1 MRTSKAGIELIKSF
15 EGFQPLSTKI
25 GKGRWVIGYGHV
37 KAAREG
43 LRITRENAESVLR
56 EYDLPP
62 IEAAIRRRVLAPIH
76 QNEFDALVSFVFS
89 IGIAAFE
96 RSDVLARLNTGDF
109 LGAAEAM
116 GAWRK
121 ARVNGHPVVID
132 ALVRRRASERAMF
145 LEHPGGRTAVVSAS
159 LKTEADPDWRGA
171 NGVTADASGEPRQE
185 MVEGVA
191 EVPADEDSGTELAA
205 KAVAERLTRILG
217 ESQPEDRSATFVEAP
232 SEDEIRKAVS
242 ALSGDTDTEQ
252 AMPDEDYPAVERVM
266 RSNRIVDD
274 LEPPMIPPPPG
285 PAFEPIEAMPL
296 PTWLPYA
303 AIASF
308 GAILSVWGLF
318 RANEAATEAA
328 ANQGVLGGV
337 IGAFLFLVMGYYA
350 VRSLGSDG

>member
-15 EGFQPLSTKI
+15 EGFQPLSTSI

-37 KAAREG
+37 KGARQG
-43 LRITRENAESVLR
+43 LRISRENAEAVLR
-56 EYDLPP
+56 DYDLPP
-62 IEAAIRRRVLAPIH
+62 IEAAISRRVLAPIH

-96 RSDVLARLNTGDF
+96 RSEVLERLNTGDF
-109 LGAAEAM
+109 LAAAEAM

-159 LKTEADPDWRGA
+159 LRPEVDPDWHRL
-171 NGVTADASGEPRQE
+171 
-185 MVEGVA
+185 EGVFSETSDEDA
-191 EVPADEDSGTELAA
+191 PEVPEEDESEAEAAA

-217 ESQPEDRSATFVEAP
+217 ESGSVTPKPAYVEAP

-242 ALSGDTDTEQ
+242 ALSGDTE
-252 AMPDEDYPAVERVM
+252 PSYPEPIEDYPAVEKVISPNRV
-266 RSNRIVDD
+266 VDD

-285 PAFEPIEAMPL
+285 PAFEPVEPVPL
-296 PTWLPYA
+296 PVWLPYA
-303 AIASF
+303 AIATF

-318 RANEAATEAA
+318 RANEAVTQAA

-337 IGAFLFLVMGYYA
+337 VGAFLFLVMGYYA
-350 VRSLGSDG
+350 VRSLGSDS

>member
-15 EGFQPLSTKI
+15 EGFQPLSTTI

-96 RSDVLARLNTGDF
+96 RSDVLTRLNAGDF
-109 LGAAEAM
+109 LGAAESM

-121 ARVNGHPVVID
+121 ARVNGQPVVID

-159 LKTEADPDWRGA
+159 LKPEADPDWHRTDGLI
-171 NGVTADASGEPRQE
+171 ADERALELVEEIDEAAHEDDSG
-185 MVEGVA
+185 A
-191 EVPADEDSGTELAA
+191 EVAA

-217 ESQPEDRSATFVEAP
+217 EGGSTEQEPAYVEEP

-242 ALSGDTDTEQ
+242 ALSGDTE
-252 AMPDEDYPAVERVM
+252 PDSPEPVEDYPPVERIIS
-266 RSNRIVDD
+266 SNRIVDD
-274 LEPPMIPPPPG
+274 LEPAMIPPPPG
-285 PAFEPIEAMPL
+285 PVFEPVEPVPL
-296 PTWLPYA
+296 PVWLPYVVLA
-303 AIASF
+303 VF
-308 GAILSVWGLF
+308 GAMLSIWGLF
-318 RANEAATEAA
+318 RADEAATDAA
-328 ANQGVLGGV
+328 ANQGVLAGV
-337 IGAFLFLVMGYYA
+337 VGAFLCLVMGYYA
-350 VRSLGSDG
+350 VRSLGSDS